1 MNRLLPRVAGAV
13 FFAAS
18 CVGALA
24 QDAAEGA
31 RAPGWTTHADDYGT
45 VVDFPAGIFSVP
57 EGAPPIGNGRRF
69 RTADGR
75 AELSVYT
82 LANTDRRTPRAY
94 LQRHLRSEFKHLD
107 YDRVSG
113 RFFAVSGIVR
123 GKTFYSRCNFESPR
137 GAMHCIYLDYPADE
151 THAWDRVVTRISRS
165 LRATRS
171 GAYPEAS
178 VR

>member
-1 MNRLLPRVAGAV
+1 MNRPLPWAAGALLL
-13 FFAAS
+13 AAS
-18 CVGALA
+18 CVGAAA
-24 QDAAEGA
+24 QEAAIA
-31 RAPGWTTHADDYGT
+31 RAPGWTTHADAGT

-57 EGAPPIGNGRRF
+57 EGAPPVGNGRRY

-82 LANTDRRTPRAY
+82 LANADHETPRAY
-94 LQRHLRSEFKHLD
+94 LERHLRSEFKNLD
-107 YDRVSG
+107 YDRVSR

-123 GKTFYSRCNFESPR
+123 GKTFYSRCNFERPR

-151 THAWDRVVTRISRS
+151 THAWDRVVTRMSRS
-165 LRATRS
+165 LRGTNTA
-171 GAYPEAS
+171 PEAS